1 MADFD
6 VTIMEDKAVS
16 NLKTTRNDG
25 DVRAYLESVANKQR
39 RQDAL
44 AMLELMR
51 EITGEEAEMWGES
64 IVGFGSYR
72 YRYASGRQGD
82 WFLTGFAPRKQALTL
97 YIMPG
102 FERYEALLA
111 KLGKHKIG
119 KSCLYINKLADV
131 DEDVLKEIITASV
144 ERMRRADD

>member
-1 MADFD
+1 M
-6 VTIMEDKAVS
+6 S

-44 AMLELMR
+44 TMLELMR

-119 KSCLYINKLADV
+119 KSCLYISKLADV

-144 ERMRRADD
+144 EQMRRADD

>member
-1 MADFD
+1 M
-6 VTIMEDKAVS
+6 S
-16 NLKTTRNDG
+16 NPKTTRNDG
-25 DVRAYLESVANKQR
+25 DVQAYLESVTNKQR

-44 AMLELMR
+44 TMLELMR

-102 FERYEALLA
+102 FERYEALLT

-131 DEDVLKEIITASV
+131 DEDVLKEIIAASV

>member
-1 MADFD
+1 M
-6 VTIMEDKAVS
+6 S

-25 DVRAYLESVANKQR
+25 DVRAYLESVASEQR
-39 RQDAL
+39 RKDAL
-44 AMLELMR
+44 TMLELMR

-64 IVGFGSYR
+64 IVGFGIYR

-102 FERYEALLA
+102 FERYAALLA

-119 KSCLYINKLADV
+119 KSCLYISKLADV
-131 DEDVLKEIITASV
+131 DRNVLKEIIAASV
-144 ERMRRADD
+144 EQMRRADD

>member
-1 MADFD
+1 M
-6 VTIMEDKAVS
+6 S

-131 DEDVLKEIITASV
+131 DEDALKEIIAASV
-144 ERMRRADD
+144 KRMRRADD

>member
-1 MADFD
+1 M
-6 VTIMEDKAVS
+6 S

-44 AMLELMR
+44 TMLELMR

-119 KSCLYINKLADV
+119 KSCLYISKLADV
-131 DEDVLKEIITASV
+131 DEDVLKEIIAASV
-144 ERMRRADD
+144 ERMRRAND

>member
-1 MADFD
+1 M
-6 VTIMEDKAVS
+6 S

-131 DEDVLKEIITASV
+131 DEDVLKEIIAASV
-144 ERMRRADD
+144 ERMRRAND

>member
-1 MADFD
+1 M
-6 VTIMEDKAVS
+6 S

-25 DVRAYLESVANKQR
+25 DVRAYLESVTNKQR

-119 KSCLYINKLADV
+119 KSCLYISKLADV
-131 DEDVLKEIITASV
+131 DENVLKEIIAASV
-144 ERMRRADD
+144 ERMRRAND

>member
-1 MADFD
+1 M
-6 VTIMEDKAVS
+6 S

>member
-1 MADFD
+1 M
-6 VTIMEDKAVS
+6 S
-16 NLKTTRNDG
+16 NVKTTRNDG
-25 DVRAYLESVANKQR
+25 DARAYLEGVTNKQR
-39 RQDAL
+39 RKDAL

-64 IVGFGSYR
+64 IVGFGSCR

-119 KSCLYINKLADV
+119 KSCLYISKLADV
-131 DEDVLKEIITASV
+131 DRNVLKEIIAASV
-144 ERMRRADD
+144 EQMRRADD

>member
-1 MADFD
+1 M
-6 VTIMEDKAVS
+6 S

-25 DVRAYLESVANKQR
+25 DVRAYLESVTNKQR

-44 AMLELMR
+44 TMLELMR

-64 IVGFGSYR
+64 IVGFGSYH
-72 YRYASGRQGD
+72 YRYVSGRQGD

-131 DEDVLKEIITASV
+131 DGDVLKEIIAASV

>member
-1 MADFD
+1 M
-6 VTIMEDKAVS
+6 S

-25 DVRAYLESVANKQR
+25 DVRAYLESVGNKQR

-44 AMLELMR
+44 TMLELMR

-102 FERYEALLA
+102 FERCKALLA

-131 DEDVLKEIITASV
+131 DRDVLKEIIAASV
-144 ERMRRADD
+144 EQMRRADD

>member
-1 MADFD
+1 M
-6 VTIMEDKAVS
+6 S
-16 NLKTTRNDG
+16 NVKTTRHDG
-25 DVRAYLESVANKQR
+25 DVRAYLESVASKQR
-39 RQDAL
+39 RKDAL
-44 AMLELMR
+44 TMLELMR
-51 EITGEEAEMWGES
+51 EITGEKAEMWGES

-119 KSCLYINKLADV
+119 KSCLYISKLADV
-131 DEDVLKEIITASV
+131 DRNVLKEIIAASV
-144 ERMRRADD
+144 EQMRRADD

>member
-1 MADFD
+1 M
-6 VTIMEDKAVS
+6 S

-25 DVRAYLESVANKQR
+25 DVRAYLESVDNKQR

-44 AMLELMR
+44 TMLELMR

-119 KSCLYINKLADV
+119 KSCLYISKLADV

-144 ERMRRADD
+144 ERMRRAND

>member
-1 MADFD
+1 
-6 VTIMEDKAVS
+6 MEDKAVS
-16 NLKTTRNDG
+16 NVKTTRNDG
-25 DVRAYLESVANKQR
+25 DVRAYLESVASEQR
-39 RQDAL
+39 RKDAL

-51 EITGEEAEMWGES
+51 EITGEKAEMWGES
-64 IVGFGSYR
+64 IVGFGIYR

-119 KSCLYINKLADV
+119 KSCLYISKLADV
-131 DEDVLKEIITASV
+131 DRNVLKEIIAASV
-144 ERMRRADD
+144 EQMRRADD